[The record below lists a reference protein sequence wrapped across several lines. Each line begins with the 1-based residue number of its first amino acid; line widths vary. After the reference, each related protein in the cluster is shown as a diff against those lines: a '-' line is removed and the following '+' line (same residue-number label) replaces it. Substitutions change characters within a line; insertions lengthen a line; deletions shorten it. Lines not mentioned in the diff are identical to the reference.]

1 MSIRSCFPLLLIGA
15 LICAGPLPAAADDDD
30 RLAELNLLRERFPQ
44 DVDHA
49 LARAQLLARN
59 GDDAAA
65 LDDLRDA
72 ARLAP
77 DYEDV
82 WRIRYRLLLR
92 QDDDAA
98 KLELREVRQ
107 QAARRFPESSWWQES
122 GDAESYQWTIVAGG
136 SREQLDNGQ
145 PAWNQLFANASRSED
160 WGHYRFGVSRDS
172 RFNEA
177 DVTLSL
183 GGDVRI
189 ASGWLAG
196 VDLAYANQ
204 PAFQPELGLGGHVSR
219 KLPAGWAVDLMYLR
233 REYTSV
239 AVDSIAVSVE
249 KYFGDY
255 RVAYTL
261 GNAHL
266 NGAGSTL
273 SHSLTGNW
281 YYSDR
286 ASIGISIHGGD
297 ESESIGA
304 DRVQQSAVRGI
315 SLIGRRHLNERL
327 ALGWWL
333 GTHEQGDYYR
343 RSFLGVA
350 VTFRI

>member
-1 MSIRSCFPLLLIGA
+1 MSTRSCFPLLLIGA
-15 LICAGPLPAAADDDD
+15 LMFAAPLPAAADDVD
-30 RLAELNLLRERFPQ
+30 RLAELNLLRERFPH

-49 LARAQLLARN
+49 LARAQLLAHT

-72 ARLAP
+72 ANLAP

-82 WRIRYRLLLR
+82 WRIRFRVLLR
-92 QDDDAA
+92 QDDEAA
-98 KLELREVRQ
+98 RLELREVREQ
-107 QAARRFPESSWWQES
+107 VARRFPESTWWRES
-122 GDAESYQWTIVAGG
+122 MDAAPYQWTLVAGG
-136 SREQLDNGQ
+136 SRAQLDNGQ
-145 PAWNQLFANASRSED
+145 PSWNQLFVNASHSGD
-160 WGHYRFGVSRDS
+160 WGHYRFGISRDS

-177 DVTLSL
+177 DVTLTL

-189 ASGWLAG
+189 ASDWSAG
-196 VDLAYANQ
+196 LDLALTSQ
-204 PAFQPELGLGGHVSR
+204 PSFQPELGLGGHVGR
-219 KLPAGWAVDLMYLR
+219 KLPAGWTVDLKYLR
-233 REYTSV
+233 REYVST

-249 KYFGDY
+249 KYVGDY
-255 RVAYTL
+255 RLAYTL
-261 GNAHL
+261 GNSHL
-266 NGAGSTL
+266 NGAGSTQ

-281 YYSDR
+281 YYSDS

-297 ESESIGA
+297 ESESVGA
-304 DRVQQSAVRGI
+304 DRVQQTAVRGI
-315 SLIGRRHLNERL
+315 SLNGRRRLNERL
-327 ALGWWL
+327 DLGWWL